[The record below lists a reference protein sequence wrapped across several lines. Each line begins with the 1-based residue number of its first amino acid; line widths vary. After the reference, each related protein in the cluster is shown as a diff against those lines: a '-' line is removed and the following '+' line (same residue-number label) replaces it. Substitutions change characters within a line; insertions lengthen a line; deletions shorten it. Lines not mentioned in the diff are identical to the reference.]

1 MDIYRKV
8 IGLDHIKEQHDE
20 LQRVKQE
27 NEKAGVILKQKNVDI
42 QTIDGY
48 KKLEEDL
55 QKYGLSKESPRK
67 LVSVLLKLINVG
79 IKIITNLSRVSMPLS
94 GAALLI
100 LLIHTE
106 LK

>member
-20 LQRVKQE
+20 LQRVKEE

-48 KKLEEDL
+48 KKLEEEL

-67 LVSVLLKLINVG
+67 LVTVLLKLINVG